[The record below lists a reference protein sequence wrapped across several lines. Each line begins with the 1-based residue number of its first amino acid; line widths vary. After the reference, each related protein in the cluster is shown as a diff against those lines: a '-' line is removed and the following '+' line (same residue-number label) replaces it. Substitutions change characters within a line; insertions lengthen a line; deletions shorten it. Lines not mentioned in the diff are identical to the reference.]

1 MGRRSTEVV
10 CPHCRVDMQEQRP
23 VTLDFASAYFVC
35 PNCHAV
41 RIPEAAE
48 RTRKSGFDL
57 SGIFAVAKRSSLQ
70 DRGEDS

>member
-1 MGRRSTEVV
+1 
-10 CPHCRVDMQEQRP
+10 MQEQRP
-23 VTLDFASAYFVC
+23 VMVDFASAYFVC

-41 RIPEAAE
+41 RIPEAPE

-57 SGIFAVAKRSSLQ
+57 SGIFAIAKGSSLL